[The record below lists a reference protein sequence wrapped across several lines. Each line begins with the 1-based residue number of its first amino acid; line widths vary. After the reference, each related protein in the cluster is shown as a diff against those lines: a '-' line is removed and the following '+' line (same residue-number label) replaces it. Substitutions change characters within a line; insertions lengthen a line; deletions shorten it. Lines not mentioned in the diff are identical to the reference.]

1 MDFDCNPK
9 SNRFC
14 LKYGDNRTKLL
25 ILRYIAFYS
34 TAQTSDS
41 AYVIGGQGTKN
52 IVARYNTDN
61 LPTWKKLGD
70 LKRGRYGH
78 GSIVVENKIVVFG
91 GWANDDGNER
101 LFTHLKRSSN
111 IQHFW

>member
-1 MDFDCNPK
+1 MGTIGPM
-9 SNRFC
+9 
-14 LKYGDNRTKLL
+14 L
-25 ILRYIAFYS
+25 ISRYIAFYS

-78 GSIVVENKIVVFG
+78 GSIVIENKIVVFG
-91 GWANDDGNER
+91 GWANGDRNER
-101 LFTHLKRSSN
+101 LFTHLRRSSN

>member
-1 MDFDCNPK
+1 MSFLFNPE
-9 SNRFC
+9 SNRFRFNN
-14 LKYGDNRTKLL
+14 GENWTKVL